1 MDNKTMPATSPM
13 PVILSFLVMVSVF
26 VAVYDGRIH
35 HTMTVF
41 TGMMCVTGVLALVLF
56 SFISYKMTYY
66 EFDDNTL
73 SVWTLYPVY
82 SLQKVIRLERQ
93 YESASLSRDERMSI
107 KNEIDELNEHIVKS
121 AEKRVRTVDL
131 NNIEYV
137 YVNKGVKGGF
147 RRWFN
152 YGNVNLCEN
161 MYKAPKIVLK
171 NMHNPEHIASM
182 IKERCPNA

>member
-1 MDNKTMPATSPM
+1 MDNKIIPSTSPV

-26 VAVYDGRIH
+26 VAVYEGRLN

-73 SVWTLYPVY
+73 STWTMYPAY

-93 YESASLSRDERMSI
+93 YESVSLSKGERQSI
-107 KNEIDELNEHIVKS
+107 KDELDELNKHIIES
-121 AEKRVRTVDL
+121 AEKRIRTVDL

-152 YGNVNLCEN
+152 YGNINLCEN
-161 MYKAPKIVLK
+161 IYKAPKVVLK
-171 NMHNPEHIASM
+171 NMHNPERVAEM
-182 IKERCPNA
+182 IRERCPNA